1 MARETG
7 ASAGRGAFSSLSTH
21 SDSETDMGGGGGYG
35 GGGGGGDYGG
45 GGGGYSSDG
54 LANGRPAASGASHSS
69 PARGAQSASSSGFAG
84 FGEEG
89 KSGGMHL
96 PAGQFK
102 EIATAIDL

>member
-1 MARETG
+1 MIDSAGSKSARETG

-21 SDSETDMGGGGGYG
+21 SDSETDIGGS
-35 GGGGGGDYGG
+35 GGDYGG

-84 FGEEG
+84 FGDEG
-89 KSGGMHL
+89 KSGGCTCLQHL
-96 PAGQFK
+96 GFRV
-102 EIATAIDL
+102 